1 MSRIILYFLDVNQLN
16 MASVSILLSQYTI
29 EMRLTRR
36 GANSRKA
43 TLDQVKDCNVYM
55 FRPLPNFDSFSL
67 IHTYIITYDMDI

>member
-1 MSRIILYFLDVNQLN
+1 MSRIILHFLYVNQLN
-16 MASVSILLSQYTI
+16 MKSVSIFLSQYAI

-43 TLDQVKDCNVYM
+43 TLDEVKDCDVNV